1 MSRITL
7 ACLDMAGTT
16 VADDGTVLA
25 AFHGAL
31 DALGVI
37 GEAERGR
44 MTEYVVATMGESK
57 ITVFRALFP
66 GDEERAQQANRAFEA
81 AYARGIDRAA
91 PIPGA
96 VQAMESLRDRGVRI
110 ALTTG
115 FSRATADA
123 LLDHLGW
130 RALIDLCLTP
140 QDVAGRGRPHPDLVL
155 AAAAGLADGDP
166 ARVAVAGDTVGDIR
180 SGLAAGAPIVAG
192 VLTGAHDRD
201 RLTEAGATHLLDSIA
216 DLPALL
222 AGPDSTPGAAH
233 MSNSADRLPAVLT
246 GPDEAPGPLTPLDPL
261 HSTFTTAPD

>member
-1 MSRITL
+1 MAEIDRMSRPHRIVL

-16 VADDGTVLA
+16 VADDGAVLG
-25 AFHGAL
+25 AFNEAL

-66 GDEERAQQANRAFEA
+66 GDESRAQAANHAFEA
-81 AYARGIDRAA
+81 AYGRRVDRAK

-96 VQAMESLRDRGVRI
+96 VETFELLRERGVRI

-130 RALIDLCLTP
+130 RALTDLSLTP
-140 QDVAGRGRPHPDLVL
+140 QEVGGRGRPHPDLVL
-155 AAAAGLADGDP
+155 AAAQRLADGHTS
-166 ARVAVAGDTVGDIR
+166 RVAVAGDTVGDIR
-180 SGLAAGAPIVAG
+180 SGLAAGALIVAG

-201 RLTEAGATHLLDSIA
+201 RLTEAGATHLLGSVA
-216 DLPALL
+216 GLPALL
-222 AGPDSTPGAAH
+222 EQTVLEQTVQDRTEHEPLPSTSIRTPIE
-233 MSNSADRLPAVLT
+233 
-246 GPDEAPGPLTPLDPL
+246 EAL
-261 HSTFTTAPD
+261 

>member
-1 MSRITL
+1 MNRITADRITAHRITL

-25 AFHGAL
+25 AFTGAL
-31 DALGVI
+31 DALGVV

-66 GDEERAQQANRAFEA
+66 GDEDRAQAANRAFEA
-81 AYARGIDRAA
+81 AYARRIEQAK

-96 VQAMESLRDRGVRI
+96 VEALEQLRAQEVRI
-110 ALTTG
+110 VLTTG

-130 RALIDLCLTP
+130 RGLIDLSLTP
-140 QDVAGRGRPHPDLVL
+140 EEVGGRGRPHPDLIL
-155 AAAAGLADGDP
+155 AAADRYAEGDP

-192 VLTGAHDRD
+192 VLTGAHGRD
-201 RLTEAGATHLLDSIA
+201 RLAEAGATHLLGSVA
-216 DLPALL
+216 QLPALL
-222 AGPDSTPGAAH
+222 I
-233 MSNSADRLPAVLT
+233 
-246 GPDEAPGPLTPLDPL
+246 
-261 HSTFTTAPD
+261 

>member
-1 MSRITL
+1 MTRIAL

-25 AFHGAL
+25 AFTGAM
-31 DALGVI
+31 DALGVV

-66 GDEERAQQANRAFEA
+66 GDEERAQAGNSAFEA
-81 AYARGIDRAA
+81 AYARRIEQAK

-96 VQAMESLRDRGVRI
+96 VETLENLRERGVHVV
-110 ALTTG
+110 LTTG

-123 LLDHLGW
+123 LIDHLGW
-130 RALIDLCLTP
+130 RGLIDASLTP
-140 QDVAGRGRPHPDLVL
+140 EEVGGRGRPHPDLIL
-155 AAAAGLADGDP
+155 AAAGRFAEGDP
-166 ARVAVAGDTVGDIR
+166 GRVAVAGDTVGDIR

-201 RLTEAGATHLLDSIA
+201 RLAEAGATHLLGSVA
-216 DLPALL
+216 QLPTLL
-222 AGPDSTPGAAH
+222 
-233 MSNSADRLPAVLT
+233 DRSVL
-246 GPDEAPGPLTPLDPL
+246 DQDN
-261 HSTFTTAPD
+261 